1 MKRFSPLKLS
11 AVRRAGRSGL
21 PLGQTA
27 TGFERPAGPGMP
39 ILRVMWVYQ
48 KLDFKPR
55 VRPMVGSLLWVAKFT
70 PPVSK
75 VFAETL

>member
-1 MKRFSPLKLS
+1 
-11 AVRRAGRSGL
+11 
-21 PLGQTA
+21 
-27 TGFERPAGPGMP
+27 MP